1 MLPFF
6 SWPVQV
12 NWLIKESAMVSF
24 HALRVTLLMSSP
36 PNALIAAIW
45 KCKEKFIAPRK
56 NQIAKH
62 VIAYQIISYIG
73 QVKLFFK
80 SLEVFHLTKRHC
92 QIVIK
97 DQVSF
102 VATRANFVRIGRNTK
117 SFSIL
122 KTRENFSLFSLFQF
136 YIYCISCCSPYITQN
151 A

>member
-1 MLPFF
+1 
-6 SWPVQV
+6 
-12 NWLIKESAMVSF
+12 
-24 HALRVTLLMSSP
+24 LMSSP

-80 SLEVFHLTKRHC
+80 SLEFFHLTKRHC

-97 DQVSF
+97 DRVSF
-102 VATRANFVRIGRNTK
+102 LATRASFVWVGGNTG

-122 KTRENFSLFSLFQF
+122 KTRENFPLFSLFQF
-136 YIYCISCCSPYITQN
+136 YIYCISCCSPHITQN